1 MSGPVAQPDLVSD
14 RLACRARRRP
24 VVLDVRFADRAGVMQ
39 TLEGPVRYRAGAALV
54 SGTRGERWPVE
65 REPFDRRY
73 EPAPGT
79 AAGRDGRYRRK
90 PGVILVRRLDAAI
103 EVPVGAEGDR
113 LRGRPGDWLLQ
124 YGPGEYGVVAPDIFA
139 DTYELLAP
147 AARAQAGCA

>member
-1 MSGPVAQPDLVSD
+1 MKPLTLESDPVA
-14 RLACRARRRP
+14 RRARRRP
-24 VVLDVRFADRAGVMQ
+24 VTLEVRFADRAGVMQ

-65 REPFDRRY
+65 RAPFERHY

-79 AAGRDGRYRRK
+79 AAGCDGRYRRR
-90 PGVILVRRLDAAI
+90 PGVVLARRLDAEI

-124 YGPGEYGVVAPDIFA
+124 YAPGEYGVVAPGIFA

-147 AARAQAGCA
+147 PARAQVGCA

>member
-1 MSGPVAQPDLVSD
+1 M
-14 RLACRARRRP
+14 ACRARRRP
-24 VVLDVRFADRAGVMQ
+24 VTLEVRFAGAPGVLE

-54 SGTRGERWPVE
+54 RGLRGERWPVE
-65 REPFDRRY
+65 RGPFELRY

-79 AAGRDGRYRRK
+79 TAGSDGPYRRR
-90 PGVILVRRLDAAI
+90 PGVVLARRLTAAI

-113 LRGRPGDWLLQ
+113 LRGRQGDWLLQ